1 MLLQKILRIIRIPNY
16 YVILSKKA
24 KLELKNFF
32 AYSRNISISY
42 YLKTKE
48 KFYTHFSYISY
59 NPYMYPK
66 YISNS
71 KKYKDCRKSFY
82 FKYIVIYRILDNH
95 VRILDIFHSKNNY
108 K

>member
-1 MLLQKILRIIRIPNY
+1 MLLQKILKIILIPNY
-16 YVILSKKA
+16 YIILSKTA
-24 KLELKNFF
+24 KLELNNFF
-32 AYSRNISISY
+32 AYSRNISYSY

-48 KFYTHFSYISY
+48 KFHTQLSYISY

-71 KKYKDCRKSFY
+71 KKYMDCRKSFL
-82 FKYIVIYRILDNH
+82 FKYIVIYKILDDH
-95 VRILDIFHSKNNY
+95 VKILDIFHSKNNY

>member
-1 MLLQKILRIIRIPNY
+1 MLLQKFQRIIHIPNY
-16 YVILSKKA
+16 YIIFSNEIQT
-24 KLELKNFF
+24 KLTSYLD
-32 AYSRNISISY
+32 YCMNISYSY

-48 KFYTHFSYISY
+48 KFYAQFSYISY

-71 KKYKDCRKSFY
+71 KKYMNCRKSFY
-82 FKYIVIYRILDNH
+82 FKYIVIYRIFDNH
-95 VRILDIFHSKNNY
+95 VKILDIFHSKNNY